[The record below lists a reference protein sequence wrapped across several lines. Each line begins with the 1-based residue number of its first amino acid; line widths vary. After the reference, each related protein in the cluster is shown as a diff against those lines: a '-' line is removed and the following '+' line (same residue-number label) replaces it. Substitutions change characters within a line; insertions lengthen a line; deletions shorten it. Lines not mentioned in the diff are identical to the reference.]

1 MKKAT
6 ISLAT
11 IAIVLFVQQIIV
23 QAGVKASA
31 FPEKKDIVSGQ
42 EIIVPVTI
50 DKSGTSELLGSFTG
64 ILTWDTSVLKYEQHI
79 ALDDFGFSTPMVN
92 NQYANKGKLL
102 FAAANPRGASG
113 KVKIL
118 NVKFRV
124 IGKPGSK
131 IVMDL
136 HFSAMAA
143 ARTFNDLLPVLILR
157 TADKN
162 HAILVKK
169 GKTEGK

>member
-6 ISLAT
+6 VSLAT
-11 IAIVLFVQQIIV
+11 IAIILFVHQAIA
-23 QAGVKASA
+23 QAGVIASA
-31 FPEKKDIVSGQ
+31 FPEKENVVSGQ
-42 EIIVPVTI
+42 EIVVPVSI
-50 DKSGTSELLGSFTG
+50 DMSGTSELLGSFTG
-64 ILTWDTSVLKYEQHI
+64 NLTWDPSILKYEEHSS
-79 ALDDFGFSTPMVN
+79 LNDFGFSTPMVN
-92 NQYANKGKLL
+92 NQHVGQGKLL

-124 IGKPGSK
+124 IGKAGSK

-143 ARTFNDLLPVLILR
+143 ARTFKDLLPVLTLK

-169 GKTEGK
+169 GKTGGK